1 MYVHLNLPFL
11 FLHACSQEQ
20 VLTAKTVNYI
30 TIKITKMM
38 IIIIILSLSGFFFQ
52 LNPLN
57 SGALQEASGMTGE
70 NLC

>member
-11 FLHACSQEQ
+11 FFHACSQEQ

-30 TIKITKMM
+30 TIKITKM
-38 IIIIILSLSGFFFQ
+38 IFQ

-57 SGALQEASGMTGE
+57 SGTLQEASGMTGE